1 MAPAAALAL
10 PLIGKGVATGVASF
24 GASKVLGKIF
34 GGDEE
39 ETPTPAAQVP
49 AAYGQQ
55 FAGPNPY
62 QQVGPGGPMMT
73 PVGMQQPMAAVIPG
87 AAGGM
92 ITAAPPVTAPAT
104 GALGSEDREQEDG
117 FLASAGKVLMAA
129 GAGGIAGFA
138 LKNKEAQED
147 GLEGG
152 AKFAEIAKGV
162 LAGAG
167 SGAFTKMGYDA
178 IQEEGGGLKAGL
190 NGGIAGMLAS
200 TLKEGGPG
208 LGASFTTAFG
218 AGAVSNLAHDK
229 LEEHGSSK
237 LADAVAG
244 GGVASSLGYIGL
256 GDGKAAG
263 LLGLGGAGVGTALG
277 ALGDSGGLA
286 GMVAQDGPL
295 DKLKDLAGGNDG
307 APQKDSDPQL
317 G

>member
-1 MAPAAALAL
+1 MAPAAVAL
-10 PLIGKGVATGVASF
+10 PLIGKGVAAGVASF
-24 GASKVLGKIF
+24 GASKVLGKMF
-34 GGDEE
+34 GDDED
-39 ETPTPAAQVP
+39 ETPTPAAP
-49 AAYGQQ
+49 APAPYGQQ
-55 FAGPNPY
+55 YAGPNPY
-62 QQVGPGGPMMT
+62 QQGSPAGQMSPAGL
-73 PVGMQQPMAAVIPG
+73 QQPA
-87 AAGGM
+87 AAGMAGAGGAM
-92 ITAAPPVTAPAT
+92 ITAASPVSAPAT
-104 GALGSEDREQEDG
+104 GTPGTETREQEDG
-117 FLASAGKVLMAA
+117 FLESAGKVLLAA

-200 TLKEGGPG
+200 TLKDGGPG
-208 LGASFTTAFG
+208 LGASFATAFG

-244 GGVASSLGYIGL
+244 GGVATGLGYIGL

-277 ALGDSGGLA
+277 ALGDSGGMS
-286 GMVAQDGPL
+286 GMVTEDGPL
-295 DKLKDLAGGNDG
+295 DKLKDLIGNDA
-307 APQKDSDPQL
+307 APQKNSEQQL
-317 G
+317 D